1 MLVARQ
7 DESVIQPL
15 KIQLLRTREQQNGT
29 GIFYHVPLRR
39 EVLVPIDPKD
49 WFNPHYNMGA
59 AGLSSNIEGTFT
71 HIPDGMKPVPL
82 WGILGTIVQEEP
94 VKIVDV
100 DGKAVHRVVKGS
112 PCMMEILEPD
122 LKLIQEQ
129 NQMSLLLDAN
139 CVVHFNAQ
147 DYGTG
152 TTEDGRQRDILRGSF
167 WAVPQWYLI
176 GYSRTEA
183 RSAAVDANQIDA
195 ILEYAQTKN
204 ADRAMNARAQSRADR
219 AERDER
225 RAAQP
230 MPLRRGTNA
239 SYGVGR

>member
-1 MLVARQ
+1 MLLARQ
-7 DESVIQPL
+7 DESVIQPI
-15 KIQLLRTREQQNGT
+15 KIQLLRTREQNGGT

-39 EVLVPIDPKD
+39 EVLVPVNGDD
-49 WFNPHYNMGA
+49 WFNPRFNMGA

-71 HIPDGMKPVPL
+71 HIPEGMKAVPL

-94 VKIVDV
+94 IKIVDL
-100 DGKAVHRVVKGS
+100 DGRAVHRKVKGS

-122 LKLIQEQ
+122 LRMLQEQ

-139 CVVHFNAQ
+139 AVVHFNAQ

-167 WAVPQWYLI
+167 WATPQYYCI

-195 ILEYAQTKN
+195 ILEYAQVKN
-204 ADRAMNARAQSRADR
+204 TDRAMNARAERRADR

-225 RAAQP
+225 RAEQP

-239 SYGVGR
+239 KYAL